1 MPNETL
7 YPGTTGEDTGYETT
21 LRPGTLDDFIGQ
33 DTLKE
38 NLRVFIAA
46 ARERKESLDHC
57 LFYSPPGLGKTT
69 LAQILA
75 REMGVNMKISS
86 GPVLARPGDLA
97 AMLSTEL
104 ASGDI
109 LFIDE
114 IHRLNP
120 AVEEA
125 LYPAMEDFTFFINTG
140 KGPGSTTLKLAL
152 PHFTLVGATTRSG
165 LLTGPLRDRFGIVFH
180 LGFYDTEEIAQILA
194 RSAKLLKIKVEQG
207 GLDALAACSRGT
219 PRIANRLLRRVRDF
233 AQVKG
238 DGVITEKIALGALH
252 SLEIDACGL
261 DGVDRRL
268 LSALTEKFGGGP
280 VGAETLAVAV
290 SEEVD
295 TVTDVIEPYLIKT
308 GFIARTP
315 RGRVA
320 TRKAFEHLGLKPPS
334 TGETLF

>member
-1 MPNETL
+1 M
-7 YPGTTGEDTGYETT
+7 
-21 LRPGTLDDFIGQ
+21 
-33 DTLKE
+33 
-38 NLRVFIAA
+38 
-46 ARERKESLDHC
+46 
-57 LFYSPPGLGKTT
+57 
-69 LAQILA
+69 
-75 REMGVNMKISS
+75 
-86 GPVLARPGDLA
+86 
-97 AMLSTEL
+97 
-104 ASGDI
+104 
-109 LFIDE
+109 
-114 IHRLNP
+114 
-120 AVEEA
+120 
-125 LYPAMEDFTFFINTG
+125 
-140 KGPGSTTLKLAL
+140 
-152 PHFTLVGATTRSG
+152 
-165 LLTGPLRDRFGIVFH
+165 
-180 LGFYDTEEIAQILA
+180 
-194 RSAKLLKIKVEQG
+194 
-207 GLDALAACSRGT
+207 
-219 PRIANRLLRRVRDF
+219 RDF